1 MRRRSLRFTSCFSR
15 KLGEVFPP
23 LFLRVVPQVTENRFP
38 SFARIQNALKLACHI
53 GNGGE
58 IVPEEEQPR
67 SFRGAARGCSRA
79 WARGANTVSRAAG
92 PLLRRGPHS
101 ATLRKALHAHKP
113 RRGRV
118 PWYHHLKTLNPA
130 FLVHSGPCRLR
141 RGFWP

>member
-1 MRRRSLRFTSCFSR
+1 M
-15 KLGEVFPP
+15 
-23 LFLRVVPQVTENRFP
+23 
-38 SFARIQNALKLACHI
+38 
-53 GNGGE
+53 
-58 IVPEEEQPR
+58 PEEEQPR

-101 ATLRKALHAHKP
+101 ATLRKALHAHEP

-130 FLVHSGPCRLR
+130 FLVRSGPCRLC
-141 RGFWP
+141 RGFWPRARGSGHPDLSFQFPKCCGQHFVPGLFRFPLRDIASPPTWYMGYQQTWETGSGS